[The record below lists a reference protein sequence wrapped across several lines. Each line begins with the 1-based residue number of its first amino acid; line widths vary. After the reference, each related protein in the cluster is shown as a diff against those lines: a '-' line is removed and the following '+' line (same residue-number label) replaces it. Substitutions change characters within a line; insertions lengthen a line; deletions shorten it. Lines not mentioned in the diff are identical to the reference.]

1 MRRRNEKCLIV
12 EVVSVIFIELLYL
25 SFLCFFY
32 FYIVLVFCVRKEE
45 ALVLRMALEVCSV
58 GER

>member
-25 SFLCFFY
+25 SFLYFFY
-32 FYIVLVFCVRKEE
+32 FYIVLVFGVRKEE
-45 ALVLRMALEVCSV
+45 TLVLRMALEVCSV